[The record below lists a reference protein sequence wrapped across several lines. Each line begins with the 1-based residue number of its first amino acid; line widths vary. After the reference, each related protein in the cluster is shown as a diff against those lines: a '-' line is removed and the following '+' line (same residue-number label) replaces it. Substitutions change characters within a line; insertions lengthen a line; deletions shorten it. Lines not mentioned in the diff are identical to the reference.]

1 MDIQKQIDMLKCS
14 DNKQAYSTLKRL
26 LVISEESNELY
37 SYLDEFIKMMNHQD
51 NSYIRTRALRLIAY
65 NSKWD
70 TEKKVNL
77 IIDQWLEHT
86 QDISPI
92 AARQC
97 IKDTVIIAKYKPE
110 LIETILNSLENYDK
124 IYDESMQSLI
134 YKDIKQAIRKIRQYT
149 W

>member
-1 MDIQKQIDMLKCS
+1 MDIEKQIDMLKCS

-37 SYLDEFIKMMNHQD
+37 LYLDEFIKMMNYQD
-51 NSYIRTRALRLIAY
+51 NSYIRTRGLRLIAY

-70 TEKKVNL
+70 TEKKVDSV
-77 IIDQWLEHT
+77 IDQWLEHT
-86 QDISPI
+86 RDMSPI

-97 IKDTVIIAKYKPE
+97 IKDTVIIAKYKPD
-110 LIETILNSLENYDK
+110 LIDTILKSLENYDK
-124 IYDESMQSLI
+124 IYDESMQGLI
-134 YKDIKQAIRKIRQYT
+134 FKDIKQAIRQIRQYT